1 MLGSMFARMGRGV
14 GWLLLCVGLLSG
26 VYGYSQ
32 EVEWIRQE
40 GDSAVLEVRFAAPTY
55 SRLEVEGIGCLLPRV
70 GGAVYNAEQ
79 GMPELPVVS
88 VSLLLGR
95 NAFVIA
101 RVVESEQDTLRGV
114 TVAPSRGAVTRDVD
128 LQAVQRHFGAV
139 YSQPSFHPASA
150 ISLGQ
155 PYQQG
160 EVHGCALRIWPV
172 RCNPVSRELVVTRK
186 LRIAL
191 KGLGVQEGGQVFG
204 DKIPS
209 RFANVP
215 EGAVRSASGK
225 SARLGVE
232 NPLLLV
238 VSPRKYVGNL
248 KPLVEW
254 KRQRGLRVELCVYG
268 ELNSGVLVNDTVTLK
283 RYIEG
288 RYKANVGLKYVL
300 LVGNRYDVHP
310 LRRKGRGYG
319 LSDSDIA
326 YGQLRG
332 QDSYS
337 EVYVG
342 RFSVST
348 PAELDIMVRRTI
360 AYERDVKVGDTWLS
374 GGLTISS
381 AREEGIGDNGETDPE
396 HALLMRRHLLSGGYA
411 HVDTL
416 FDAQGKL
423 VSAEM
428 VRDILNRGVGVV
440 TYTGH
445 GGYQDWVTS
454 RFSVADVS
462 QLTNTRAWPFIFDVA
477 CDNGRM
483 QQTPSPCLAEALTR
497 ASLQGH
503 PTGVLA
509 INACSDLQDWA
520 SPMAAQDAMV
530 DYISGHRSTV
540 GITENGQL
548 TYGALTANAVG
559 VMLDKYNDMVAR
571 NTADTWN
578 LFGDPTVFLRTTPP
592 RTMSVHHPD
601 TLHVGASEFLLQCDV
616 DGALAVLTVR
626 SAADE
631 ARYYLGRVVGGVAQ
645 LQGLSVT
652 SGDSAVLTVTAPNRQ
667 TVVER
672 VEVADTSSYPFTFKN
687 VELKGKEGEILLKCA
702 PGDEATVHA
711 DLCYRGDEASSGPL
725 SLSCRLEPASL
736 GSVTLDSQPLPVFP
750 PNKCSE
756 HLRLATLKISET
768 AKDGAK
774 GVVKFTIRENGR
786 LVGFYSRPISV
797 VRPELSI
804 DSVAIVAD
812 GSGDGRVEAGETLTL
827 KVWVRNAG
835 QVVLPS
841 NKLLFTIAGLE
852 GYQPLEKGYPDLG
865 VGKQAELRVEL
876 KFPSPL
882 PSVNSLVLS
891 VQGEADG
898 GTRAELLVP
907 IPLTQPYQRGSAF
920 FTGFPFGIGQE
931 GVQVTRFIVPSELLG
946 SDTVITAVQIPL
958 WLMADSVGEL
968 GAIFV
973 SASATSSSSLDGVQ
987 PFDPHSVTPRGN
999 PAKVSYNRGGQIA
1012 TIPID
1017 IIQRRAGENLLVTIY
1032 SKVQAGSYAYGV
1044 KAARRQSGQVDIW
1057 QSTDGKEYSLT
1068 CSLVAPRLT
1077 TVAAQLADVEL
1088 TIGSKG
1094 RRTVQNLKLE
1104 IDGHPYQ
1111 VRADG
1116 KVKLQ
1121 LLEGDYTV
1129 MITTENCKDIVETL
1143 SVRGAR
1149 VEREYQLS
1157 PIENIQIQIEVA
1169 TRTGEKL
1176 QGASVTLNG
1185 EAKLV
1190 DASGKAV
1197 FEGSPGVYPLQID
1210 AEGYQSAH
1218 LQIVV
1223 QKEAFKAKYNLVP
1236 RFQNALDAVEN
1247 DPHVEIAPN
1256 PVRDQ
1261 LTVIVPFPLRGVA
1274 IYSGVGIECHRVAA
1288 QGRKTVL
1295 DVSALS
1301 PGLYLVEVLG
1311 EAGERAL
1318 ARFVKQ

>member
-14 GWLLLCVGLLSG
+14 GWLLPCVGLLSG
-26 VYGYSQ
+26 VCGYSQ

-40 GDSAVLEVRFAAPTY
+40 GDSAVLEVRFTAPTY
-55 SRLEVEGIGCLLPRV
+55 SRLEVEGVGCLLPRV

-95 NAFVIA
+95 DASVVA

-114 TVAPSRGAVTRDVD
+114 TVAPSRGAITRDVD
-128 LQAVQRHFGAV
+128 LRAVQRHFGAV
-139 YSQPSFHPASA
+139 YSQPSFHPASE

-186 LRIAL
+186 LRIVL
-191 KGLGVQEGGQVFG
+191 KGLGVQGGGHVLG

-215 EGAVRSASGK
+215 TGAARSASGK

-232 NPLLLV
+232 TPLLLV

-268 ELNSGVLVNDTVTLK
+268 EQNSGVMVNDTVSLT
-283 RYIEG
+283 RYIG
-288 RYKANVGLKYVL
+288 DRYQANVGLKYVL
-300 LVGNRYDVHP
+300 LVGNRYDVRP
-310 LRRKGRGYG
+310 LLRKGRGTG

-348 PAELDIMVRRTI
+348 PAELDVMVRRTI

-374 GGLTISS
+374 DGLTISS
-381 AREEGIGDNGETDPE
+381 AREEGIGDDEQTDPE
-396 HALLMRRHLLSGGYA
+396 HALLMRSHMLSGGYA
-411 HVDTL
+411 KVDTL
-416 FDAQGKL
+416 FDAEGRM
-423 VSAEM
+423 VSADM

-445 GGYQDWVTS
+445 GGYQDWITS

-483 QQTPSPCLAEALTR
+483 QHTPGPCLAEALTR
-497 ASLQGH
+497 ASLQGC

-548 TYGALTANAVG
+548 TYGAVTANAVG
-559 VMLDKYNDMVAR
+559 VMLDKYSDMVAR

-578 LFGDPTVFLRTTPP
+578 LFGDPTVFLRTQAP
-592 RTMSVHHPD
+592 RTMSIHHPD
-601 TLHVGASEFLLQCDV
+601 TIHVGASEFLLQCDV
-616 DGALAVLTVR
+616 EGALAVLTVR
-626 SAADE
+626 NATDE

-645 LQGLSVT
+645 LQGLRVT
-652 SGDSAVLTVTAPNRQ
+652 SGDSAVLTVTAQNRQ

-672 VEVADTSSYPFTFKN
+672 VEVADTSSYLFTFKN
-687 VELKGKEGEILLKCA
+687 MELKGKEGGILLQCT
-702 PGDEATVHA
+702 PGDEATMYA
-711 DLCYRGDEASSGPL
+711 DLCYRGNVASSESL

-736 GSVTLDSQPLPVFP
+736 GSVTLNQQTLPVFP
-750 PNKCSE
+750 PNKCRE
-756 HLRLATLKISET
+756 HLRLATLKISDT

-774 GVVKFTIRENGR
+774 GVVKIAIRENGR

-797 VRPELSI
+797 VRPELCI

-812 GSGDGRVEAGETLTL
+812 GNGDGRVDAGETLTL
-827 KVWVRNAG
+827 RVWVRNAG
-835 QVVLPS
+835 QVVLPGYR
-841 NKLLFTIAGLE
+841 LLFSIAGLE
-852 GYQPLEKGYPDLG
+852 GYQPLEKSYPELG
-865 VGKQAELRVEL
+865 VGNPAEHSVEL
-876 KFPSPL
+876 KFPSAL
-882 PSVNSLVLS
+882 PAVNSLVLS

-898 GTRAELLVP
+898 GTRAEMRIP
-907 IPLTQPYQRGSAF
+907 IPLSQPYQRGSAF
-920 FTGFPFGIGQE
+920 FTGYPFGSGQE

-958 WLMADSVGEL
+958 WLMADSIGVL
-968 GAIFV
+968 GDLFV
-973 SASATSSSSLDGVQ
+973 SASATSSSSLEGVQ
-987 PFDPHSVTPRGN
+987 SFEPQSAMPRVDK
-999 PAKVSYNRGGQIA
+999 PARVSYDDSKQIA

-1017 IIQRRAGENLLVTIY
+1017 ITKRRVGENLLVTIY
-1032 SKVQAGSYAYGV
+1032 SNVKAGGYAYGV
-1044 KAARRQSGQVDIW
+1044 KAARRQSGQVEIW
-1057 QSTDGKEYSLT
+1057 QSTDRKEYSLT
-1068 CSLVAPRLT
+1068 NCLVAPKLT

-1088 TIGSKG
+1088 TIGGKG
-1094 RRTVQNLKLE
+1094 RRALQNLKLE
-1104 IDGHPYQ
+1104 IDGRPYP
-1111 VRADG
+1111 VTDG
-1116 KVKLQ
+1116 KVRLQ

-1129 MITTENCKDIVETL
+1129 MITTENCKNIFETL
-1143 SVRGAR
+1143 SVRGAS
-1149 VEREYQLS
+1149 VKREYQLS
-1157 PIENIQIQIEVA
+1157 PIDDIQIIIEVA
-1169 TRTGEKL
+1169 TRTGEML
-1176 QGASVTLNG
+1176 QGARVTLNG
-1185 EAKLV
+1185 ETKLV
-1190 DASGKAV
+1190 DASGKTA

-1247 DPHVEIAPN
+1247 GPRVEIAPN
-1256 PVRDQ
+1256 PVRSQ
-1261 LTVIVPFPLRGVA
+1261 LTVTVPFPMRGVA
-1274 IYSGVGIECHRVAA
+1274 IYSGVGIECCRVVA
-1288 QGRKTVL
+1288 QGRETVL

-1311 EAGERAL
+1311 EAGERAQ

>member
-1 MLGSMFARMGRGV
+1 M
-14 GWLLLCVGLLSG
+14 
-26 VYGYSQ
+26 
-32 EVEWIRQE
+32 
-40 GDSAVLEVRFAAPTY
+40 
-55 SRLEVEGIGCLLPRV
+55 
-70 GGAVYNAEQ
+70 
-79 GMPELPVVS
+79 
-88 VSLLLGR
+88 
-95 NAFVIA
+95 
-101 RVVESEQDTLRGV
+101 
-114 TVAPSRGAVTRDVD
+114 
-128 LQAVQRHFGAV
+128 
-139 YSQPSFHPASA
+139 
-150 ISLGQ
+150 
-155 PYQQG
+155 
-160 EVHGCALRIWPV
+160 
-172 RCNPVSRELVVTRK
+172 
-186 LRIAL
+186 
-191 KGLGVQEGGQVFG
+191 
-204 DKIPS
+204 
-209 RFANVP
+209 
-215 EGAVRSASGK
+215 
-225 SARLGVE
+225 
-232 NPLLLV
+232 
-238 VSPRKYVGNL
+238 
-248 KPLVEW
+248 
-254 KRQRGLRVELCVYG
+254 
-268 ELNSGVLVNDTVTLK
+268 
-283 RYIEG
+283 
-288 RYKANVGLKYVL
+288 
-300 LVGNRYDVHP
+300 
-310 LRRKGRGYG
+310 
-319 LSDSDIA
+319 
-326 YGQLRG
+326 
-332 QDSYS
+332 
-337 EVYVG
+337 
-342 RFSVST
+342 
-348 PAELDIMVRRTI
+348 
-360 AYERDVKVGDTWLS
+360 
-374 GGLTISS
+374 
-381 AREEGIGDNGETDPE
+381 
-396 HALLMRRHLLSGGYA
+396 
-411 HVDTL
+411 
-416 FDAQGKL
+416 
-423 VSAEM
+423 
-428 VRDILNRGVGVV
+428 
-440 TYTGH
+440 
-445 GGYQDWVTS
+445 
-454 RFSVADVS
+454 
-462 QLTNTRAWPFIFDVA
+462 
-477 CDNGRM
+477 
-483 QQTPSPCLAEALTR
+483 
-497 ASLQGH
+497 
-503 PTGVLA
+503 
-509 INACSDLQDWA
+509 
-520 SPMAAQDAMV
+520 
-530 DYISGHRSTV
+530 
-540 GITENGQL
+540 
-548 TYGALTANAVG
+548 
-559 VMLDKYNDMVAR
+559 
-571 NTADTWN
+571 
-578 LFGDPTVFLRTTPP
+578 
-592 RTMSVHHPD
+592 
-601 TLHVGASEFLLQCDV
+601 
-616 DGALAVLTVR
+616 
-626 SAADE
+626 
-631 ARYYLGRVVGGVAQ
+631 
-645 LQGLSVT
+645 
-652 SGDSAVLTVTAPNRQ
+652 
-667 TVVER
+667 
-672 VEVADTSSYPFTFKN
+672 EVADTSSYPFTFKN

-786 LVGFYSRPISV
+786 LVGFYSLPISV
-797 VRPELSI
+797 VRPELCI

-812 GSGDGRVEAGETLTL
+812 GSGDGRVDAGETLTL

-835 QVVLPS
+835 QVVLPGYR
-841 NKLLFTIAGLE
+841 LLFTIAGLE
-852 GYQPLEKGYPDLG
+852 GYQPLEKSYPELG
-865 VGKQAELRVEL
+865 IGQQAVHSVEL
-876 KFPSPL
+876 KFPNTL
-882 PSVNSLVLS
+882 PSVNSLELS

-1044 KAARRQSGQVDIW
+1044 KAARRQSGQVEIW

-1068 CSLVAPRLT
+1068 SSLVAPRLT

-1094 RRTVQNLKLE
+1094 RYTLQNLKLE
-1104 IDGHPYQ
+1104 IDG
-1111 VRADG
+1111 RAYPVTDG
-1116 KVKLQ
+1116 KAKLQ
-1121 LLEGDYTV
+1121 LLEGDYNV
-1129 MITTENCKDIVETL
+1129 MITSENCKDVVENL
-1143 SVRGAR
+1143 SVRGAS
-1149 VEREYQLS
+1149 VKQKYLLS
-1157 PIENIQIQIEVA
+1157 PIEDIQILIEVA